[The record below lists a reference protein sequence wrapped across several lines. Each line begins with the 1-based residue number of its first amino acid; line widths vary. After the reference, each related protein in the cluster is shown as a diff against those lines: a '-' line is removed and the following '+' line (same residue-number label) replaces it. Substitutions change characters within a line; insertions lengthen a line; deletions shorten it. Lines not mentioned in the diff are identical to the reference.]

1 MLYYYAPVGCTVA
14 GQSSGGLIYGP
25 TSAIV
30 QVIHNHIVIVM
41 AKILLVEDDPFIA
54 EIYKKKLETS
64 GFEIVNVT
72 SGKAVL
78 KEVKEQN
85 FDLVLLDLVLP
96 EMSGT
101 EVLRELRHNKEYD
114 TNLKIV
120 VFSNLSS
127 SEDREEVLRLGANG
141 FISKTEFS
149 PSEVVV
155 EIERF
160 LRQFQEQTKNRADEV
175 KTSEERVSLGKRI
188 LLIEDEPVFVEMFSK
203 RLRSEGYEVVA
214 TQDGAAGLA
223 AALAETFD
231 LIITDVVMPNMD
243 GREFI
248 GKLQEEETGKGIPI
262 FLLSASVS
270 IEDESVK
277 TLTDAGIVTRAFL
290 KTEITPSELTYAVND
305 YFQGQNQ

>member
-1 MLYYYAPVGCTVA
+1 M
-14 GQSSGGLIYGP
+14 I
-25 TSAIV
+25 
-30 QVIHNHIVIVM
+30 
-41 AKILLVEDDPFIA
+41 KILLVEDDPFIA
-54 EIYKKKLETS
+54 EIYIKKLGTS
-64 GFEIVNVT
+64 GFEVVNVT
-72 SGKAVL
+72 SGKAAL
-78 KEVKEQN
+78 KQVEEQK
-85 FDLVLLDLVLP
+85 FDLMLLDLVLP

-114 TNLKIV
+114 QDLKIV

-127 SEDREEVLRLGANG
+127 PEDREQVLKLGANG

-160 LRQFQEQTKNRADEV
+160 LRQFKEQEKNSANEG
-175 KTSEERVSLGKRI
+175 KISEEKLSLGKKI

-203 RLRSEGYEVVA
+203 RLQSEGYEV
-214 TQDGAAGLA
+214 TTKEDGVAGLEA
-223 AALAETFD
+223 AITETFD
-231 LIITDVVMPNMD
+231 LIITDVMMPHMD

-248 GKLQEEETGKGIPI
+248 NQLKETESGKNIPI

-270 IEDESVK
+270 MEDESVK
-277 TLTDAGIVTRAFL
+277 TLTDAGIVIKTFL

-305 YFQGQNQ
+305 FFESEEGKNV

>member
-1 MLYYYAPVGCTVA
+1 
-14 GQSSGGLIYGP
+14 
-25 TSAIV
+25 
-30 QVIHNHIVIVM
+30 M

-54 EIYKKKLETS
+54 EIYIKKLEAS
-64 GFEIVNVT
+64 GFEMVNVT

-78 KEVKEQN
+78 KEVLEQK

-101 EVLRELRHNKEYD
+101 EVLRELRHNREYD
-114 TNLKIV
+114 PNLKIV

-127 SEDREEVLRLGANG
+127 SEDREQVLKLGANG

-149 PSEVVV
+149 PSEVVS

-160 LRQFQEQTKNRADEV
+160 LRQFSEQDKNSANEV
-175 KTSEERVSLGKRI
+175 KTPEEKVSLGKKI

-203 RLRSEGYEVVA
+203 RLRTEGYEVVA
-214 TQDGAAGLA
+214 KQDGAEGLA
-223 AALAETFD
+223 AALEDRFD
-231 LIITDVVMPNMD
+231 LVITDVMMPNMD

-248 GKLQEEETGKGIPI
+248 AKLRDEEKGKDTPI

-270 IEDESVK
+270 MEDESVK
-277 TLTDAGIVTRAFL
+277 VLTDAGIVTKAFL
-290 KTEITPSELTYAVND
+290 KTEITPSELAYAVND
-305 YFQGQNQ
+305 YFQETK

>member
-1 MLYYYAPVGCTVA
+1 
-14 GQSSGGLIYGP
+14 
-25 TSAIV
+25 
-30 QVIHNHIVIVM
+30 M

-64 GFEIVNVT
+64 GFETLNVA

-78 KEVKEQN
+78 KELQEQA

-114 TNLKIV
+114 PNIKIV

-127 SEDREEVLRLGANG
+127 NEDREEVMKLGANG

-149 PSEVVV
+149 PSEVVG

-160 LRQFQEQTKNRADEV
+160 LRQFREQKKNAV
-175 KTSEERVSLGKRI
+175 QGTEEEGVRNGSGKKL
-188 LLIEDEPVFVEMFSK
+188 LLIEDEPVFVEMFGK
-203 RLRSEGYEVVA
+203 RLRDEGYELWIEK
-214 TQDGAAGLA
+214 DGALGLDI
-223 AALAETFD
+223 ALKEKFD
-231 LIITDVVMPNMD
+231 LIITDVMMPNMD
-243 GREFI
+243 GKEFI
-248 GKLQEEETGKGIPI
+248 SRLKETEAGKNVPI

-270 IEDESVK
+270 IEDEGVK
-277 TLTDAGIVTRAFL
+277 VLTDAGIVTRAFL

-305 YFQGQNQ
+305 YFQSAKDQK

>member
-1 MLYYYAPVGCTVA
+1 MV
-14 GQSSGGLIYGP
+14 
-25 TSAIV
+25 
-30 QVIHNHIVIVM
+30 
-41 AKILLVEDDPFIA
+41 KILLVEDDPFIA

-64 GFEIVNVT
+64 GFEVINAI

-78 KEVKEQN
+78 KELKEHH

-101 EVLRELRHNKEYD
+101 EVLREIRQNKEYD
-114 TNLKIV
+114 QDLKV
-120 VFSNLSS
+120 VIFSNLSS
-127 SEDREEVLRLGANG
+127 PEDREQTLSLGADG

-160 LRQFQEQTKNRADEV
+160 LRQFKEREKNATAEV
-175 KTSEERVSLGKRI
+175 GSSTAQASLGKRI
-188 LLIEDEPVFVEMFSK
+188 LLIEDEPVFVDMFSK
-203 RLRSEGYEVVA
+203 RLRTEGYEVVIEN
-214 TQDGAAGLA
+214 DGLAGLTTA
-223 AALAETFD
+223 SQGSFD
-231 LIITDVVMPNMD
+231 LVITDVMMPTMD

-248 GKLQEEETGKGIPI
+248 RRLKETEVGRDIPI

-305 YFQGQNQ
+305 FLSQRKQGDKV

>member
-1 MLYYYAPVGCTVA
+1 MV
-14 GQSSGGLIYGP
+14 
-25 TSAIV
+25 
-30 QVIHNHIVIVM
+30 
-41 AKILLVEDDPFIA
+41 KILLVEDDPFIS
-54 EIYKKKLETS
+54 EIYIKKLETS
-64 GFEIVNVT
+64 GFEVVNVT

-78 KEVKEQN
+78 KEIKEQK

-101 EVLRELRHNKEYD
+101 EVLREIRHNRDYD
-114 TNLKIV
+114 ENLKIV

-127 SEDREEVLRLGANG
+127 PEDREQVLKLGANG

-149 PSEVVV
+149 PSEVVK

-160 LRQFQEQTKNRADEV
+160 LRQFREQEKNSANEN
-175 KTSEERVSLGKRI
+175 KNPEAQSNLGKKI

-203 RLRSEGYEVVA
+203 RLRSEGYEVVSE
-214 TQDGAAGLA
+214 QDGAKGLET
-223 AALAETFD
+223 ALKEVFD

-248 GKLQEEETGKGIPI
+248 RKLRDEEVGKDVPI

-270 IEDESVK
+270 MEDESVK
-277 TLTDAGIVTRAFL
+277 ILTDAGIVTKAFL
-290 KTEITPSELTYAVND
+290 KTEMIPSELVYAVND
-305 YFQGQNQ
+305 FFESVQQEEKHNNEA